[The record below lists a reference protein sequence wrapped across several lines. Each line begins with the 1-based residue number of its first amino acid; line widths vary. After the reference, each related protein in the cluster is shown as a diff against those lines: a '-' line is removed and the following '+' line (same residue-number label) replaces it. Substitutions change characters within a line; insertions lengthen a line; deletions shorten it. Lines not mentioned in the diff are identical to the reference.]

1 MNNYKAYLR
10 KQPTYDEITGYIH
23 FGQDRITYPDRSAT
37 ILRDSPYLGIY
48 DGMGMQELE
57 EQEQQ
62 VEKAKLM
69 DAKAREIA
77 RDENKTHIPPEPGI
91 IEDPPPTKGK
101 GKGKGKPNIPGGI
114 PEGIKQPLPITL
126 GGLTPVGTRA
136 DDPKGLN
143 VNDDVEQWYDA
154 KEQQDMAIAN
164 ATKQKEEKIHDEV
177 NKKMLNKSLEA
188 IKNTAGTIYRN
199 SPDMET
205 MQAVADASAKT
216 AMIGGTLAGAY
227 LVSTA
232 VLAAAAT
239 IGIYK
244 AAVGIDKLISAIK
257 DSEKHDEDTG
267 GSSSSSRNKT
277 REDKEI
283 VKRFKDVEPAQL
295 KEEVLNNPEMKEFIE
310 FLPDEEAKENVR
322 LSVNRANKTGLI
334 RLLTNLATGTTRM
347 MVS

>member
-37 ILRDSPYLGIY
+37 FLRDSPYLGIY
-48 DGMGMQELE
+48 DGMGTQELE

-77 RDENKTHIPPEPGI
+77 RDENKTHIPPEPGKK
-91 IEDPPPTKGK
+91 EDPPPDKGK
-101 GKGKGKPNIPGGI
+101 GKGKGNIPGGI
-114 PEGIKQPLPITL
+114 PKGIKQPLPITL

-143 VNDDVEQWYDA
+143 VNDDIEQWYDA
-154 KEQQDMAIAN
+154 KEQQDTAIAK
-164 ATKQKEEKIHDEV
+164 ATKQNEEKIHDEV
-177 NKKMLNKSLEA
+177 NKKMLNRSLEA

-216 AMIGGTLAGAY
+216 AMIGGALAGAY

-232 VLAAAAT
+232 VVAAAT
-239 IGIYK
+239 AIGIYQT
-244 AAVGIDKLISAIK
+244 AVGIDKLISAIK
-257 DSEKHDEDTG
+257 KSEVHDEDTG
-267 GSSSSSRNKT
+267 GSTSSRNIAK
-277 REDKEI
+277 EDKAIRE
-283 VKRFKDVEPAQL
+283 KFKDAQPAQL

-334 RLLTNLATGTTRM
+334 RLLANLATGTTRM
-347 MVS
+347 MVL